1 MTGEE
6 LIKKIQE
13 LGKEKEII
21 VYASGAC
28 EGIFCQM
35 ERKIDDI
42 NLNENNIVISIDVDS

>member
-6 LIKKIQE
+6 LISEILN

-28 EGIFCQM
+28 ERVFCRM
-35 ERKIDDI
+35 ERKIYDI
-42 NLNENNIVISIDVDS
+42 NLNENKIVISIDVDS